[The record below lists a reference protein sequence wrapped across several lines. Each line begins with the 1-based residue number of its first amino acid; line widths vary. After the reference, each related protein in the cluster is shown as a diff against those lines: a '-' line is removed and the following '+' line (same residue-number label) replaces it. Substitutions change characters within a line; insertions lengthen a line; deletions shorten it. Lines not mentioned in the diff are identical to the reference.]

1 MKWVI
6 VPVGHLASL
15 AKTVG
20 IYRDEMA
27 EYSTFVCNH
36 EITAWLFSCC
46 CSRTFDRCRTFDAV
60 VSWILREEPKTHL
73 PCNFFDELRWIGCIK
88 FHTKIQIVSVI
99 GSFQLPGYSGRLI
112 QPMLYID
119 EIVHV
124 IYKTGKLLFV
134 MVILRNIVH

>member
-27 EYSTFVCNH
+27 EYSFHLCA
-36 EITAWLFSCC
+36 IMKLRLGFSPAAALGH
-46 CSRTFDRCRTFDAV
+46 SNRCRNIRCSGFVD
-60 VSWILREEPKTHL
+60 SCEEPKTHL

-124 IYKTGKLLFV
+124 IVQNGQ
-134 MVILRNIVH
+134 IVVCYGHSS